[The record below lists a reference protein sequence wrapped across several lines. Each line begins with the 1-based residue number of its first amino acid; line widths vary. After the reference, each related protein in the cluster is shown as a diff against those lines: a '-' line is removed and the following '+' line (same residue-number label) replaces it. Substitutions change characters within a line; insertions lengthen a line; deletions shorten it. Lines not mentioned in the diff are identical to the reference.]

1 MAMATK
7 VPMRVSA
14 TCPTVARS
22 DVRIRDFS
30 LVIDEPVIRHGQ
42 DSGPT
47 PMEVL
52 MASLA
57 GCTNVILNKICA
69 ERGVKLENISLDI
82 VGMLDIRGIN
92 GVEKIKTAFPEVR
105 LNVTCT
111 AHATPEVMTEI
122 REELAWRCPASVVLR
137 SQGADFQETW
147 NVTYR

>member
-1 MAMATK
+1 MAMPTR
-7 VPMRVSA
+7 VPMRVAA

-52 MASLA
+52 MAALA

-69 ERGVKLENISLDI
+69 ERGVTLQNVSLDI

-92 GVEKIKTAFPEVR
+92 GVEKIETAFPEVR

-111 AHATPEVMTEI
+111 AHATPEAMNEI

-137 SQGADFQETW
+137 SQGAVFQENW